1 MCLLLIN
8 KNNLNEK
15 KWNESMEFRDSS
27 SLIDSFYFF
36 FYYRDII
43 NLISNSTITLSFY
56 NIQTYL
62 KQNIYHIP
70 PKNCAISREK
80 FHWFT
85 YKSISNIPKWFHQSL
100 KTTWN
105 LLLKLTKDE
114 VRKILPFLAQPPQ
127 PPEPPKPPFYR
138 HISCLTTSTFHGLN
152 QKILCL
158 YPSM

>member
-1 MCLLLIN
+1 M
-8 KNNLNEK
+8 K
-15 KWNESMEFRDSS
+15 KWNGSMGFGDSS

-70 PKNCAISREK
+70 PKNCANSREK
-80 FHWFT
+80 FHWFAF
-85 YKSISNIPKWFHQSL
+85 KSISNIPKWFHQSL

-105 LLLKLTKDE
+105 LLLKLTKDQ
-114 VRKILPFLAQPPQ
+114 VRKILPFLGNHHNHPNHPN
-127 PPEPPKPPFYR
+127 
-138 HISCLTTSTFHGLN
+138 HHSTVIFLA
-152 QKILCL
+152 
-158 YPSM
+158 